1 MLFCMNRLKVWHL
14 SRKVL
19 TNNSYSWLQIT
30 NKLGDLAKDA
40 CAGNE
45 EAQIPIGA
53 LDNKLLRKNTRKYYR
68 YIGSITSPPCTENVI
83 WNVLGKVRYIYIYI
97 ATHTHMQI
105 NIQADFLIMAHKYV
119 GENNIQGAGRSPE
132 SSIGCWLQAEL
143 KAFAVTEWKKGWT
156 I

>member
-1 MLFCMNRLKVWHL
+1 MNRLKVWHL

-83 WNVLGKVRYIYIYI
+83 WNVLGKVRYIYIYSY
-97 ATHTHMQI
+97 THTYADKHTSRLFDNGTQI
-105 NIQADFLIMAHKYV
+105 C
-119 GENNIQGAGRSPE
+119 R
-132 SSIGCWLQAEL
+132 
-143 KAFAVTEWKKGWT
+143 
-156 I
+156 

>member
-1 MLFCMNRLKVWHL
+1 MNRLKVWHL

-19 TNNSYSWLQIT
+19 TNKSPSWLQIT

-45 EAQIPIGA
+45 EAQIPVGA

-83 WNVLGKVRYIYIYI
+83 WNVLGTVRYIYI
-97 ATHTHMQI
+97 ATHTRMQI

-132 SSIGCWLQAEL
+132 SSIGC
-143 KAFAVTEWKKGWT
+143 
-156 I
+156 